1 MRRQHYKKRKSF
13 KAKRCRNTLP
23 EVISRIVCN
32 FHEEKNLLF
41 LHGSIVSKLLSF
53 EVKEDLN
60 IRVAKQ
66 AGTVFRYCR
75 RLRVFLQR
83 LTMYIENLF
92 FSCDFFAC
100 LLFITMLLFRSVVKL
115 TKLSHKFL
123 KLIFTNFCLEVQ
135 SISFKGRII
144 LEIEFSV
151 ILKSFVVSR
160 ERQKAKRRFA
170 DYIFLQAS
178 VTCNLQGLVIVL
190 HCDNLFSLHSAT
202 IS

>member
-32 FHEEKNLLF
+32 FHEEDREASF
-41 LHGSIVSKLLSF
+41 SAWIDRFKLLCF
-53 EVKEDLN
+53 EAKEDLN

-66 AGTVFRYCR
+66 RLFRYC

-100 LLFITMLLFRSVVKL
+100 LLFITMLLFHSVVKL

-123 KLIFTNFCLEVQ
+123 KLIFANFCLEVQ
-135 SISFKGRII
+135 SISFKG
-144 LEIEFSV
+144 
-151 ILKSFVVSR
+151 
-160 ERQKAKRRFA
+160 
-170 DYIFLQAS
+170 
-178 VTCNLQGLVIVL
+178 T
-190 HCDNLFSLHSAT
+190 
-202 IS
+202 

>member
-1 MRRQHYKKRKSF
+1 MTFLDLFENTFLYFHVPEACSSSCFTLNELRKLGTLCCNWMRRQQYKKRKSF

-100 LLFITMLLFRSVVKL
+100 LLFITMLL
-115 TKLSHKFL
+115 
-123 KLIFTNFCLEVQ
+123 
-135 SISFKGRII
+135 
-144 LEIEFSV
+144 
-151 ILKSFVVSR
+151 
-160 ERQKAKRRFA
+160 
-170 DYIFLQAS
+170 
-178 VTCNLQGLVIVL
+178 
-190 HCDNLFSLHSAT
+190 LHSVGKFKVFL
-202 IS
+202 SNVKKKS

>member
-32 FHEEKNLLF
+32 FHEEDREASF
-41 LHGSIVSKLLSF
+41 SAWIDRFKLLCF
-53 EVKEDLN
+53 EAKEDLN

-66 AGTVFRYCR
+66 RLFRYC

-100 LLFITMLLFRSVVKL
+100 LLFITMLLFHSVVKL
-115 TKLSHKFL
+115 TKLSHNFL

-151 ILKSFVVSR
+151 ILKIFRSFKRTAKSK
-160 ERQKAKRRFA
+160 KAVCRLHFSSSFSYLQSSGPCDSFA
-170 DYIFLQAS
+170 L
-178 VTCNLQGLVIVL
+178 
-190 HCDNLFSLHSAT
+190 
-202 IS
+202 

>member
-1 MRRQHYKKRKSF
+1 MNAVCFHKFKVLQNVFLVKIQYNNILFCKLYLWQHYKKRKSF

-83 LTMYIENLF
+83 LTMYMVQQSDVLMF
-92 FSCDFFAC
+92 WSSPSLSYFSC
-100 LLFITMLLFRSVVKL
+100 VV
-115 TKLSHKFL
+115 
-123 KLIFTNFCLEVQ
+123 
-135 SISFKGRII
+135 
-144 LEIEFSV
+144 
-151 ILKSFVVSR
+151 
-160 ERQKAKRRFA
+160 
-170 DYIFLQAS
+170 YIF
-178 VTCNLQGLVIVL
+178 IW
-190 HCDNLFSLHSAT
+190 FSFYVHWLIT
-202 IS
+202 ISER